1 MIPNLKKCFK
11 DAYCFLLPSFSGVSQ
26 PGTVP
31 FQPVRGCQQHAWEA
45 QSLQLRS
52 HFVTSPV
59 SLAVESSEAL
69 QHSVHLTHVLE
80 KQFGFPVKFPKA
92 SCYRS
97 SPVCKTI
104 RFMGQGGLA
113 LPRTEVAALQRRSLQ
128 RSGWFIECLS
138 ARWISERQ
146 GPSTAW
152 PGAAMP
158 KAKPLQRAN
167 ESCSEDLPVLFVR

>member
-1 MIPNLKKCFK
+1 MKSSETPPAGFSGTQSTEQIQNILERSKQGQRGMIPNLKKCFK

-92 SCYRS
+92 SCYCS

-128 RSGWFIECLS
+128 RSG
-138 ARWISERQ
+138 
-146 GPSTAW
+146 
-152 PGAAMP
+152 
-158 KAKPLQRAN
+158 
-167 ESCSEDLPVLFVR
+167 